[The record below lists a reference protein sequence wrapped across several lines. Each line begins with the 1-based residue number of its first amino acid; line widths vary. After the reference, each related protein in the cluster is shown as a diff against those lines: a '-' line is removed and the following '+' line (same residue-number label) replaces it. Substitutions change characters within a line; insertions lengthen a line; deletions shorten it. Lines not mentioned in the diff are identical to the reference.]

1 MKKYKEVTEA
11 RRFGEITRMGNAK
24 KNENDK
30 WSRWESEEMRKNRTK
45 TSRNEMEKML
55 KCVWKTRFGRRSEE
69 IVCEGE
75 CRGESKY

>member
-45 TSRNEMEKML
+45 RSRKRDGENVEVCLEDSIREMERRD
-55 KCVWKTRFGRRSEE
+55 CV
-69 IVCEGE
+69 
-75 CRGESKY
+75 